1 MVFHQDETLPSL
13 RKNTGKSIRNQAG
26 STTIRWKSCAG
37 PKKLLPRPLR
47 LRASDLAAIGITNQR
62 EATIVSTASGDLLLG
77 NVDTFLLSNLTG
89 GAKGGVRITKL
100 TNASRTQLLQP

>member
-1 MVFHQDETLPSL
+1 MEIL
-13 RKNTGKSIRNQAG
+13 RRTEEVIAEALADGG
-26 STTIRWKSCAG
+26 
-37 PKKLLPRPLR
+37 

-62 EATIVSTASGDLLLG
+62 EAIIVSTASGDLLLG

-100 TNASRTQLLQP
+100 TNASRTQLLQH